1 VGWCA
6 TAVAAAPT
14 DSQNPT
20 DHARGGS
27 TSNSTAT
34 ASASSRATLASTTE
48 HERRGAGVFLVNG
61 QHQVR

>member
-20 DHARGGS
+20 DHAR
-27 TSNSTAT
+27 
-34 ASASSRATLASTTE
+34 
-48 HERRGAGVFLVNG
+48 RGFDEQQHGDG
-61 QHQVR
+61 QRK

>member
-6 TAVAAAPT
+6 YRVAAAPT
-14 DSQNPT
+14 DSQNAT
-20 DHARGGS
+20 DHARRGS

-34 ASASSRATLASTTE
+34 ASASSRAGLASTTE